1 MSGVEPVR
9 DKMVQQGFV
18 PEAVLVLAST
28 AAVRTAPNE
37 SSTRI
42 HGWMDV
48 RACAAT

>member
-9 DKMVQQGFV
+9 DKMVQQGVV
-18 PEAVLVLAST
+18 PEAVLAST